1 MAFIYNDFTIL
12 RDLLLNIVTTTNNT
26 DSSTFN
32 NNVVLLS
39 EISKAALIAID
50 KIKNDITDNDS
61 AIRIL
66 DKTSRNIKMM
76 DHMYFSRIR
85 IDHPDENIIS
95 RFKIVIGKWA
105 GYYHDRIN
113 DLAKQFRINPNVDRV
128 NPKVCLCCIA
138 KNENRY
144 IRDYIEYYRNLG
156 FCHVHIIDNN
166 DPDGERFEDVISDYI
181 ESGYVS
187 IRNARGLKRHQ
198 CVAYRIFYDEH
209 HRKYDYIAFFDCDE
223 YLVLNKDN
231 TIQEYIRRSIFDD
244 AQVIQISWMMFGD
257 NGNIRY
263 EDKPMCERFKTP
275 LVLDPKKHKK
285 EHIKSIVRC
294 DLDPG
299 LVYFHN
305 PHTIAPVELY
315 VVNNEGERVINTY
328 EQEMSYGLAQL
339 NHYYTKSLEEWL
351 WRYKRG
357 RADIID
363 PRTFDDFVKN
373 YFDINERTIEK
384 EKFVEEFRKSLEK

>member
-1 MAFIYNDFTIL
+1 MIYNDLAIL
-12 RDLLLNIVTTTNNT
+12 RDLLFNSVKLTKET

-32 NNVVLLS
+32 KNVELLS
-39 EISKAALIAID
+39 DMSKASLLAID
-50 KIKNDITDNDS
+50 KIRNEVTDNS
-61 AIRIL
+61 NATRIL
-66 DKTSRNIKMM
+66 DKTARNIMMM
-76 DHMYFSRIR
+76 DNMYFSRLVNTK
-85 IDHPDENIIS
+85 PDENLIS
-95 RFKIVIGKWA
+95 RFKLVIGKWT
-105 GYYHDRIN
+105 GYYYERIKN
-113 DLAKQFRINPNVDRV
+113 LAKQFRIDPNVDRV

-144 IRDYIEYYRNLG
+144 IREYIEYYRNLG

-187 IRNARGLKRHQ
+187 IKNARGLKKHQ
-198 CVAYRIFYDEH
+198 CVAYRLFYDKH
-209 HRKYDYIAFFDCDE
+209 HKEYDYIAFFDCDE
-223 YLVLNKDN
+223 YLVLNQDK
-231 TIQEYIRRSIFDD
+231 TIQEYLGRSIFDD
-244 AQVIQISWMMFGD
+244 AQVIQITWRMFGD
-257 NGNIRY
+257 NGHIRY
-263 EDKPMCERFKTP
+263 EDKPMYERFKVP
-275 LVLDPKKHKK
+275 MEIDHKRHKK

-299 LVYFHN
+299 YVIFHN
-305 PHTIAPVELY
+305 PHTVSRITLY

>member
-1 MAFIYNDFTIL
+1 MAFIYNDLTLL
-12 RDLLLNIVTTTNNT
+12 RDLLFNSFKLTKET
-26 DSSTFN
+26 DISTFN
-32 NNVVLLS
+32 NNLMLLS
-39 EISKAALIAID
+39 DMSTSALLSIN
-50 KIKNDITDNDS
+50 KIKNEITNNDN
-61 AIRIL
+61 AIRLL
-66 DKTSRNIKMM
+66 DKTARNIQMM
-76 DHMYFSRIR
+76 DRMYFTRLR
-85 IDHPDENIIS
+85 DTKPDEHIIS
-95 RFKIVIGKWA
+95 RFKLVIGKWL
-105 GYYHDRIN
+105 GYYYERIKTLTN
-113 DLAKQFRINPNVDRV
+113 IFKIDPKVDRV

-144 IRDYIEYYRNLG
+144 IKDYIEYYRNLG

-187 IRNARGLKRHQ
+187 VRNARGLKRHQ
-198 CVAYRIFYDEH
+198 CVAYRLFYDEH
-209 HRKYDYIAFFDCDE
+209 HKKYDYIAFFDCDE
-223 YLVLNKDN
+223 YLVLNQDK
-231 TIQEYIRRSIFDD
+231 TIQEYLGRSIFDD

-263 EDKPMCERFKTP
+263 EDKPMYERFKTP
-275 LVLDPKKHKK
+275 RVLDTKKHKK

-294 DLDPG
+294 DLEPG

-315 VVNNEGERVINTY
+315 VVNNEGERVFNTY
-328 EQEMSYGLAQL
+328 QQEMSYGLAQL